1 MILMVVL
8 VVLLALW
15 LPIHIATRIQCRKLY
30 QYGGERISGNERD
43 SASTVGRRAHVLS
56 TIKHPIM
63 VGIFSLMI
71 VTMFIN
77 TGAVDSQ
84 VRDQQQVRYFEK
96 AIKIRTDQAE
106 ALCTEFSALLGKTY
120 PMHEKRIFGQI
131 TPENIDLYWVSYP
144 QIKASTTAV
153 ELTERIKTLRG
164 AYYDLRNEREV
175 TLKNLRYRAES
186 PWFVGGLIGE
196 PLREKTGFGMLVL
209 LLALGIGMLAV
220 FMHAKKETK
229 KFWTKAH
236 CLGIADEV
244 SNNSYPPSVTRCGE
258 LWSMLMY
265 LCIPATAISLM
276 IVIIGSLTYLS
287 EQISDKQRVVQIERQ
302 MVITGEKASVLSE
315 EFKRI
320 LVTEYQVHESEIFSM
335 IAPRD
340 MRVYLANYPELRLSE
355 TVIALVGQMNV
366 LWGEYYE
373 RQIEREKVI
382 VELRYRSRS
391 PWVIQSIIPSAERML
406 EEAKLDVHSP
416 VTIQGEAE

>member
-43 SASTVGRRAHVLS
+43 SASTVGRRARVLS
-56 TIKHPIM
+56 MIKHPLM
-63 VGIFSLMI
+63 VGIFFLMI

-120 PMHEKRIFGQI
+120 PVHEKRIFGQI

-164 AYYDLRNEREV
+164 AYYDLRNEREA

-186 PWFVGGLIGE
+186 PWFVGALIGE
-196 PLREKTGFGMLVL
+196 PLRERTGFGMLVL